1 MGNSSAKRTAEQ
13 PVHRPEELMAI
24 AEVSANL
31 QKVSAEVSANPLK
44 VSADANASTVSDE
57 VSHNNHNISHISK
70 DISHISHISHIS
82 ENTSANTSGN
92 LSEGEGENQ

>member
-1 MGNSSAKRTAEQ
+1 MGNSPAEGTAEQ

-70 DISHISHISHIS
+70 DISHISHIS
-82 ENTSANTSGN
+82 ENTSTN